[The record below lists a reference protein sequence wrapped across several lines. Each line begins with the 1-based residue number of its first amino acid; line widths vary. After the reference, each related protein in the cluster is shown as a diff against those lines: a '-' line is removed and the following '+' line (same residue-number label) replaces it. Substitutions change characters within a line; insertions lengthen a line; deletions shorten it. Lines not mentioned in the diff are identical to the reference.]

1 MQNEPE
7 TSGPAAGAAT
17 LNSPKYLHVIVD
29 GTDPKDGEPVH
40 VNVRLPIGLLRVGIR
55 FANLIPPSAR
65 GQVNEELRKQGMNVD
80 VNQISPEDLN
90 ELIDNLKDLTVD
102 VDRPDARVKVS
113 IYTE

>member
-29 GTDPKDGEPVH
+29 GTDPKDGEPIH
-40 VNVRLPIGLLRVGIR
+40 VNVRLPIGLLRVGVR
-55 FANLIPPSAR
+55 FANFIPPSAR
-65 GQVNEELRKQGMNVD
+65 QQVNDELRKQGMDVD
-80 VNQISPEDLN
+80 VNQISPEDLR
-90 ELIDNLKDLTVD
+90 ELIDNLKDLTID
-102 VDRPDARVKVS
+102 VDRPDAKVRVS